1 MKTPVFSLVPFRY
14 VLYRTKPAARRKI
27 EWVPRSTDAR
37 IDQITARIRV
47 LCSGPFSP
55 ETEAELRKM
64 AGELR
69 SAIKQHVQM
78 AKSSLAAKQ
87 AAIKN
92 HDPGFDPE

>member
-1 MKTPVFSLVPFRY
+1 
-14 VLYRTKPAARRKI
+14 
-27 EWVPRSTDAR
+27 
-37 IDQITARIRV
+37 
-47 LCSGPFSP
+47 
-55 ETEAELRKM
+55 M